1 MGHEA
6 KESSTAMG
14 CALFQT
20 LARLIAADLRILD
33 LVPAFPSSEP
43 TRSDIQTQNKLQ
55 RTAQSRL

>member
-1 MGHEA
+1 
-6 KESSTAMG
+6 MG